1 MAHVEVLEESCRR
14 WSELEQRN
22 ATSLNVCPVRCNDVA
37 WSTPAPHHRR
47 RPSLAPPSFPRR
59 RANTAAL
66 SERIKRARI
75 NSLLSLPLAFSG
87 TDFSFSTHSLRVHST
102 HRRPP
107 PSFLPPPGCR
117 VSLSLLPHGAAHADP
132 RREGGSEGGREGG
145 REEGGEEPN
154 AHLLPKIVYD
164 RGRLL

>member
-1 MAHVEVLEESCRR
+1 MFARFDATMSHGRLPLHIIVVVL
-14 WSELEQRN
+14 L
-22 ATSLNVCPVRCNDVA
+22 L
-37 WSTPAPHHRR
+37 
-47 RPSLAPPSFPRR
+47 PPSFPRR